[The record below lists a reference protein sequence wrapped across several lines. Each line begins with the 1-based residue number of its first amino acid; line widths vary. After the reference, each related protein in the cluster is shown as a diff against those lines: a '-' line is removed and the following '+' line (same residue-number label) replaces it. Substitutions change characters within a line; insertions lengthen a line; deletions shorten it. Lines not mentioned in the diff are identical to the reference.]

1 MEETTMRTLALSTLL
16 FVFAALA
23 AAGGAAGQVID
34 LAGKDMRPLLQVQ
47 AIGAD
52 IAGQPFETDVF
63 VYHGGATFLMHSRGL
78 DGSERVARG
87 VASSAAL
94 VRLNQ
99 ELALAHIGQLRGGC
113 GEPAPDHVESYRLTW
128 FGKQRLRTLPLGGN
142 FSDCPDAVHRVMEAV
157 CAFLWEAVGPA
168 PEYCVPEDN

>member
-1 MEETTMRTLALSTLL
+1 MRTLTLSTLMFTL
-16 FVFAALA
+16 AALA

-52 IAGQPFETDVF
+52 IAGQSFETDVF
-63 VYHGGATFLMHSRGL
+63 VYHGGATFMMHSRAL
-78 DGSERVARG
+78 DGSGRVARG
-87 VASSAAL
+87 VATPAAL

-99 ELALAHIGQLRGGC
+99 ELAAAQVGQLRGGC
-113 GEPAPDHVESYRLTW
+113 GEPAPDHVETYRLTW

-142 FSDCPDAVHRVMEAV
+142 FSDCPEAVSRVMQAV

-168 PEYCVPEDN
+168 PEYCVPEED

>member
-23 AAGGAAGQVID
+23 TAGGAAGQVIN

-52 IAGQPFETDVF
+52 IAGQTFETDVF
-63 VYHGGATFLMHSRGL
+63 VYHGGATFMMHSGAT
-78 DGSERVARG
+78 GGGGRVARG
-87 VASSAAL
+87 LATAAAL

-99 ELALAHIGQLRGGC
+99 ELAEAQVGQLRGGC
-113 GEPAPDHVESYRLTW
+113 GGPVPDQVESYRLTW
-128 FGKQRLRTLPLGGN
+128 FGKGRLRTLPLGGN
-142 FSDCPDAVHRVMEAV
+142 LTECPDAVRRVMEAV

-168 PEYCVPEDN
+168 PEYCVPAET